1 MALTNERAEMLVN
14 YLTSDMERANKL
26 VEMSVE
32 DATSAINAD
41 GYDFTNDELKD
52 FGELV
57 QNVASVA
64 NEDGEIDAESL
75 ENVSG
80 GFVVEAAVLTAGVT
94 LFLAG
99 VSGGYKVARDR
110 GW

>member
-32 DATSAINAD
+32 DATNAINAD
-41 GYDFTNDELKD
+41 GYDFTNDELKG
-52 FGELV
+52 FGEIV
-57 QNVASVA
+57 QNAASMA